1 MPKTDRFPPGFW
13 HNYQETGRA
22 LALPVSPSF
31 LVAAAVGAVV
41 AQLEG
46 RTLGLAALAHAVLAM
61 AHLDLVEGTV
71 LVLVV
76 GAAVYGALD
85 AGIGLVNHGRYL
97 LVSYSHFEYR
107 GSMPRKEAGYS
118 GCSGLGSGWAWPP
131 PCCWAAGLRWKR
143 GIKRRAKPPLPRPF
157 T

>member
-1 MPKTDRFPPGFW
+1 MRRYAKNRGFFP
-13 HNYQETGRA
+13 RI
-22 LALPVSPSF
+22 LAQLSRDGKGVGPSRLSAPITMAQRF

-76 GAAVYGALD
+76 GAAVHRALD
-85 AGIGLVNHGRYL
+85 AGIGLVDHGCFL
-97 LVSYSHFEYR
+97 LVS
-107 GSMPRKEAGYS
+107 
-118 GCSGLGSGWAWPP
+118 
-131 PCCWAAGLRWKR
+131 
-143 GIKRRAKPPLPRPF
+143 
-157 T
+157 